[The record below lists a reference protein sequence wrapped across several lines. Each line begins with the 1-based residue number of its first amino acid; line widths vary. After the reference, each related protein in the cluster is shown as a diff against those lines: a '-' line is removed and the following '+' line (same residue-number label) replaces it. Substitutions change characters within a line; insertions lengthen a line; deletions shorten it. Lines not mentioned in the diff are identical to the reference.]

1 MILLEKNKDKKWF
14 EDVMTSIIPYHSTY
28 TDSYEKYRMIYAIV
42 NNDISYIQKNLKEL
56 CRPENELFQLPF
68 AQDREMVVFNP
79 IYKYYM
85 YLIGELL
92 KRGDNFD
99 ILLLGDRDNKAKDE
113 ELTAAL
119 AEVMDQRIQ
128 QMMTDVPEEERV
140 KPEEVDVKSFK
151 SQLEMFY
158 SQIIEFFK
166 AKYEFKTIKRL
177 TFQHAICTDM
187 CFAGIIERNGIPEPV
202 VFNNL
207 HLGYHKSPDID
218 KIEKG
223 DYWWYRT
230 PITIG
235 QAIEE
240 LKGKIPDERL
250 QRIAGFGASTH
261 LTPNEGWDV
270 TSGKATSQFNYLGV
284 EELYEKRDF
293 DNRYIGQS
301 TGQMNNHRLNSNR
314 LIWKTIIEFKA
325 FKSVIILS
333 TINEF
338 GEETLEIVAENYP
351 IPKSATNVFF
361 TNKWGKDSSR
371 KEWVDDFGN
380 MVYAEEIFIPRR
392 YECTRYGTDEFVDC
406 REVPNQP
413 LNLDNPYDFEL
424 SLKGRIFS
432 GLNAEPISLI
442 ERGLSGFTEYLYI
455 KDLELRELSKYEGFI
470 KNIDASKIPDYLA
483 TNPDGTPLYEGA
495 DKLAIWKHIRRTT
508 GDSYYESANLM
519 SGVIDH
525 QKTIPVK
532 AEVSGSMN
540 EILIMQNLL
549 ELIDRQIGLNMLI
562 PQQATGQYSASSN
575 VSDNQ
580 AAVNSSYTMT
590 EMYYHVHNDMMKSL
604 LNEYLI
610 QFTNYY
616 KNYFEENPQVTET
629 YLNYILPDSTRK
641 LITIKPELLDHEG
654 LGVFLQDTTYNESY
668 RRNVAQYALQALSQN
683 RGEGAEVIS
692 DLVMAV
698 SRGES
703 PEKIH
708 KMIQIATK
716 KQQEFAMKMQE
727 QQSQAAAQLEQLKQ
741 QGIQQ
746 EHDFK
751 LEEIQL
757 TKDLDAQIKALDI
770 YKFNEDKNTDK
781 DGIEDPIE
789 TMLKVKESQQRDREL
804 DIKQEEVK
812 VKAKTNRSNT
822 K

>member
-1 MILLEKNKDKKWF
+1 
-14 EDVMTSIIPYHSTY
+14 
-28 TDSYEKYRMIYAIV
+28 
-42 NNDISYIQKNLKEL
+42 
-56 CRPENELFQLPF
+56 
-68 AQDREMVVFNP
+68 
-79 IYKYYM
+79 
-85 YLIGELL
+85 
-92 KRGDNFD
+92 
-99 ILLLGDRDNKAKDE
+99 
-113 ELTAAL
+113 
-119 AEVMDQRIQ
+119 
-128 QMMTDVPEEERV
+128 
-140 KPEEVDVKSFK
+140 
-151 SQLEMFY
+151 
-158 SQIIEFFK
+158 
-166 AKYEFKTIKRL
+166 
-177 TFQHAICTDM
+177 
-187 CFAGIIERNGIPEPV
+187 
-202 VFNNL
+202 
-207 HLGYHKSPDID
+207 
-218 KIEKG
+218 
-223 DYWWYRT
+223 
-230 PITIG
+230 
-235 QAIEE
+235 
-240 LKGKIPDERL
+240 
-250 QRIAGFGASTH
+250 
-261 LTPNEGWDV
+261 
-270 TSGKATSQFNYLGV
+270 
-284 EELYEKRDF
+284 
-293 DNRYIGQS
+293 
-301 TGQMNNHRLNSNR
+301 
-314 LIWKTIIEFKA
+314 
-325 FKSVIILS
+325 
-333 TINEF
+333 
-338 GEETLEIVAENYP
+338 
-351 IPKSATNVFF
+351 
-361 TNKWGKDSSR
+361 
-371 KEWVDDFGN
+371 
-380 MVYAEEIFIPRR
+380 
-392 YECTRYGTDEFVDC
+392 
-406 REVPNQP
+406 
-413 LNLDNPYDFEL
+413 
-424 SLKGRIFS
+424 
-432 GLNAEPISLI
+432 
-442 ERGLSGFTEYLYI
+442 
-455 KDLELRELSKYEGFI
+455 
-470 KNIDASKIPDYLA
+470 
-483 TNPDGTPLYEGA
+483 
-495 DKLAIWKHIRRTT
+495 
-508 GDSYYESANLM
+508 
-519 SGVIDH
+519 
-525 QKTIPVK
+525 
-532 AEVSGSMN
+532 MN

-575 VSDNQ
+575 VTDNQ

-654 LGVFLQDTTYNESY
+654 LGVFLQDTTYNEAY

-741 QGIQQ
+741 QGIVQ

-751 LEEIQL
+751 MEEIQL

>member
-1 MILLEKNKDKKWF
+1 MLLLEQNKDKKWF
-14 EDVMTSIIPYHSTY
+14 ERVMSDIIPYHSTFN
-28 TDSYEKYRMIYAIV
+28 DSYEKYRMIYAIV
-42 NNDISYIQKNLKEL
+42 NNDITYIQKHLKDL
-56 CRPENELFQLPF
+56 CKPENELFSLPF
-68 AQDREMVVFNP
+68 AEDREIVVFNP
-79 IYKYYM
+79 VFKYYM
-85 YLIGELL
+85 FLIGELL

-99 ILLLGDRDNKAKDE
+99 ILLVGDRDNKLKDE
-113 ELTAAL
+113 ELTQVFM
-119 AEVMDQRIQ
+119 EMMDQRVQ
-128 QMMTDVPEEERV
+128 QAVTDVPEEERV

-151 SQLEMFY
+151 SELEMFY
-158 SQIIEFFK
+158 SEVIEYFK
-166 AKYEFKTIKRL
+166 AKFEFKTIKRL
-177 TFQHAICTDM
+177 TFQHAMCTDM
-187 CFAGIIERNGIPEPV
+187 CFAGILERNGIPEPV

-207 HLGYHKSPDID
+207 HLGFHKSPDID

-235 QAIEE
+235 QAVEE
-240 LKGKIPDERL
+240 LKGKIPEDRL
-250 QRIAGFGASTH
+250 KRLGDYGSSTN
-261 LTPNEGWDV
+261 LNPNEAWDI
-270 TSGKATSQFNYLGV
+270 TSGKATGQFNYLGV
-284 EELYEKRDF
+284 EELYASRDF
-293 DNRYIGQS
+293 DNRYVGQN
-301 TGQMNNHRLNSNR
+301 TGQLNNHRLNSSR
-314 LIWKTIIEFKA
+314 LLWKTHIEFKA
-325 FKSVIILS
+325 FKQVIILT
-333 TINEF
+333 TIDEF
-338 GEETLEIVAENYP
+338 GKEISEFLPDNYP
-351 IPKSATNVFF
+351 IPKDATTVYFK
-361 TNKWGKDSSR
+361 NKWGRDSSR
-371 KEWVDDFGN
+371 REWVDDFN
-380 MVYAEEIFIPRR
+380 NACYAEEIYIPRR
-392 YECTRYGTDEFVDC
+392 YECDRYGSDEYVDY

-432 GLNAEPISLI
+432 GLNAEPISI
-442 ERGLSGFTEYLYI
+442 VERGLSGFLEYVYI

-470 KNIDASKIPDYLA
+470 KNVDASKIPDYLA
-483 TNPDGTPLYEGA
+483 QNPDGTPLYEGA

-508 GDSYYESANLM
+508 GDSYYESSNLL
-519 SGVIDH
+519 SGVVDH
-525 QKTIPVK
+525 QKTTPVK
-532 AEVSGSMN
+532 PEMSGSMN

-549 ELIDRQIGLNMLI
+549 DLIDRQIGLNMLI

-575 VSDNQ
+575 VTDNQ

-590 EMYYHVHNDMMKSL
+590 EMYYHIHNDMMKSL

-616 KNYFEENPQVTET
+616 KNYFDENPHQSET
-629 YLNYILPDSTRK
+629 YLNYITTEGTRK
-641 LITIKPELLDHEG
+641 LISVKPELLDHEG

-698 SRGES
+698 SKGES

-727 QQSQAAAQLEQLKQ
+727 QQAAANAQLEQLKQ
-741 QGIQQ
+741 QGTQQ
-746 EHDFK
+746 EHQFK

-757 TKDLDAQIKALDI
+757 KGDLDAQIKALDI

-804 DIKQEEVK
+804 DIKEKEVK
-812 VKAKTNRSNT
+812 VKAKAKASTTN
-822 K
+822 